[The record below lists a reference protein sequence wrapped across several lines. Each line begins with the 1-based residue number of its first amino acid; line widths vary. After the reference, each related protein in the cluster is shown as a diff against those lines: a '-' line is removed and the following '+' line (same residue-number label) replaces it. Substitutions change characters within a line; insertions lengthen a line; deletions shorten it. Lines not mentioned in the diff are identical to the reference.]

1 MLFFSRTAP
10 RVSGESHKLLSLSP
24 NAPHIS
30 LNNYQLMRKVL
41 SFSLFLM
48 LGLVISQLL
57 PGALGAGYASFKTC
71 SDTLLYVCLGFIMIN
86 VGREFEID
94 KSRWRSYTA
103 DYFIAMATAALPWI
117 LIVLYYIFVLLPP
130 PLWGSAAAWKENLL
144 LSRFA
149 AREQIVIGTTQQGSY
164 KLGETTVCH
173 SGLGKTFLG
182 TVTGDS
188 SRFAPLAE
196 MFAGC
201 GFPCEV
207 CSQVQGMIWDKL
219 MINAS
224 SSVLSGIL
232 QVAQGYVEQD
242 SHAWTLAEKLI
253 RELCAAATAD
263 GYPFDA
269 EEQIARIRL
278 HLQKAPDGFTSIYA
292 DLKAGRRTEVDVIN
306 GAVVEAGHRHNIPV
320 PTHEFVVEL
329 VHAMEGRA

>member
-1 MLFFSRTAP
+1 MKIAVIGPGAMGLLFGSYLSQKHDVTLVGTNPAKMQAINQTGVTIREMDGSEHTYRPHATADT
-10 RVSGESHKLLSLSP
+10 SALSP
-24 NAPHIS
+24 VD
-30 LNNYQLMRKVL
+30 LVL
-41 SFSLFLM
+41 
-48 LGLVISQLL
+48 VQVK
-57 PGALGAGYASFKTC
+57 ASA
-71 SDTLLYVCLGFIMIN
+71 S
-86 VGREFEID
+86 E
-94 KSRWRSYTA
+94 
-103 DYFIAMATAALPWI
+103 AALTKNKNLIGPETI
-117 LIVLYYIFVLLPP
+117 LMTLQN
-130 PLWGSAAAWKENLL
+130 GMGHDAL

-164 KLGETTVCH
+164 KLGETAVCH

-188 SRFAPLAE
+188 SRFAALAE
-196 MFAGC
+196 VFAGC

-207 CSQVQGMIWDKL
+207 CPQVQGMIWDKL

-232 QVAQGYVEQD
+232 QVAQGYVEQNP
-242 SHAWTLAEKLI
+242 HAWALAEKLI
-253 RELCAAATAD
+253 RELCAAATAE

-269 EEQIARIRL
+269 DEQIARIRL

-306 GAVVEAGHRHNIPV
+306 GAVVAAGHRHNIPV

-329 VHAMEGRA
+329 VHAMETRA

>member
-1 MLFFSRTAP
+1 
-10 RVSGESHKLLSLSP
+10 
-24 NAPHIS
+24 
-30 LNNYQLMRKVL
+30 
-41 SFSLFLM
+41 
-48 LGLVISQLL
+48 
-57 PGALGAGYASFKTC
+57 
-71 SDTLLYVCLGFIMIN
+71 
-86 VGREFEID
+86 
-94 KSRWRSYTA
+94 
-103 DYFIAMATAALPWI
+103 
-117 LIVLYYIFVLLPP
+117 
-130 PLWGSAAAWKENLL
+130 
-144 LSRFA
+144 
-149 AREQIVIGTTQQGSY
+149 
-164 KLGETTVCH
+164 
-173 SGLGKTFLG
+173 
-182 TVTGDS
+182 
-188 SRFAPLAE
+188 

-329 VHAMEGRA
+329 VHAMEDRA

>member
-1 MLFFSRTAP
+1 MKIAVIGPGAMGLLFGSYLSQHHDVTLVGTNPAKMQSITENGVTIRETDGNERIYRPHATADTT
-10 RVSGESHKLLSLSP
+10 GLSS
-24 NAPHIS
+24 
-30 LNNYQLMRKVL
+30 VD
-41 SFSLFLM
+41 
-48 LGLVISQLL
+48 LVIVQVK
-57 PGALGAGYASFKTC
+57 ASA
-71 SDTLLYVCLGFIMIN
+71 S
-86 VGREFEID
+86 E
-94 KSRWRSYTA
+94 
-103 DYFIAMATAALPWI
+103 AALTKNKALIGHDTI
-117 LIVLYYIFVLLPP
+117 LMTLQN
-130 PLWGSAAAWKENLL
+130 GMGHETL

-149 AREQIVIGTTQQGSY
+149 ACEQIVIGTTQQGSY

-320 PTHEFVVEL
+320 PTHEFVMEL
-329 VHAMEGRA
+329 VHTMEGRA

>member
-1 MLFFSRTAP
+1 MKIAVIGPGAMGMLFGGYLSQHHDVTLVGTNPAKMQTITADGITIREMNGSEHTYRP
-10 RVSGESHKLLSLSP
+10 HATADTIGLSP
-24 NAPHIS
+24 
-30 LNNYQLMRKVL
+30 VD
-41 SFSLFLM
+41 
-48 LGLVISQLL
+48 LVIVQVK
-57 PGALGAGYASFKTC
+57 ASA
-71 SDTLLYVCLGFIMIN
+71 S
-86 VGREFEID
+86 E
-94 KSRWRSYTA
+94 
-103 DYFIAMATAALPWI
+103 AALTKNKALIGPDTI
-117 LIVLYYIFVLLPP
+117 LMTLQN
-130 PLWGSAAAWKENLL
+130 GMGHDAL

-164 KLGETTVCH
+164 KLGETAVCH

-182 TVTGDS
+182 AVTGDS
-188 SRFAPLAE
+188 SRFAALAE
-196 MFAGC
+196 VFAGC

-207 CSQVQGMIWDKL
+207 SPQVQGMIWDKL

-242 SHAWTLAEKLI
+242 AHAWTLAEKLI
-253 RELCAAATAD
+253 RELCAAATAE
-263 GYPFDA
+263 GYPFDE

-306 GAVVEAGHRHNIPV
+306 GTVVVAGHRHNIPV

>member
-1 MLFFSRTAP
+1 MKIAVIGPGAMGLLFGSYLSQKHEVTLVGTNPAKMRTIEAEGVTIREMDGTEKVYHPHATADTTGMAP
-10 RVSGESHKLLSLSP
+10 VD
-24 NAPHIS
+24 
-30 LNNYQLMRKVL
+30 
-41 SFSLFLM
+41 
-48 LGLVISQLL
+48 LVIVQVK
-57 PGALGAGYASFKTC
+57 ASA
-71 SDTLLYVCLGFIMIN
+71 S
-86 VGREFEID
+86 E
-94 KSRWRSYTA
+94 
-103 DYFIAMATAALPWI
+103 AALTKNQALIGPDTI
-117 LIVLYYIFVLLPP
+117 LMTLQN
-130 PLWGSAAAWKENLL
+130 GMGHDAL

-149 AREQIVIGTTQQGSY
+149 AKEQIVIGTTQQGSY
-164 KLGETTVCH
+164 KLGETAVCH

-188 SRFAPLAE
+188 SRFAALADV
-196 MFAGC
+196 FAGC

-207 CSQVQGMIWDKL
+207 CGQVQGMIWDKL

-242 SHAWTLAEKLI
+242 AHAWTLAEKLI

-306 GAVVEAGHRHNIPV
+306 GAVVAAGHRHNVPV
-320 PTHEFVVEL
+320 PTHELVVEL

>member
-1 MLFFSRTAP
+1 MKIAVIGPGAMGLLFGSYLSQHHDVTLVGTNPAKMQTITENGITIRETDGSERIYRPHATADTT
-10 RVSGESHKLLSLSP
+10 GLSP
-24 NAPHIS
+24 
-30 LNNYQLMRKVL
+30 VD
-41 SFSLFLM
+41 
-48 LGLVISQLL
+48 LVIVQVKASASEV
-57 PGALGAGYASFKTC
+57 ALTKNKALIGP
-71 SDTLLYVCLGFIMIN
+71 DT
-86 VGREFEID
+86 
-94 KSRWRSYTA
+94 
-103 DYFIAMATAALPWI
+103 I
-117 LIVLYYIFVLLPP
+117 LMTLQN
-130 PLWGSAAAWKENLL
+130 GMGHETL

-164 KLGETTVCH
+164 KLGETAVCH

-182 TVTGDS
+182 AVTGDS

>member
-1 MLFFSRTAP
+1 MKIAVIGPGAMGLLFGSYLSQHHDVTLVGTNPAKMQAINQTGVTIREMDGSEHTYRPHATADT
-10 RVSGESHKLLSLSP
+10 SALSP
-24 NAPHIS
+24 VD
-30 LNNYQLMRKVL
+30 LVL
-41 SFSLFLM
+41 
-48 LGLVISQLL
+48 VQVK
-57 PGALGAGYASFKTC
+57 ASA
-71 SDTLLYVCLGFIMIN
+71 S
-86 VGREFEID
+86 E
-94 KSRWRSYTA
+94 
-103 DYFIAMATAALPWI
+103 AALTKNKNLIGPETI
-117 LIVLYYIFVLLPP
+117 LMTLQN
-130 PLWGSAAAWKENLL
+130 GMGHDAL

-164 KLGETTVCH
+164 KLGETAVCH

-188 SRFAPLAE
+188 SRFAALAE
-196 MFAGC
+196 VFAGC

-207 CSQVQGMIWDKL
+207 CPQVQGMIWDKL

-232 QVAQGYVEQD
+232 QVAQGYVEQNP
-242 SHAWTLAEKLI
+242 HAWALAEKLI
-253 RELCAAATAD
+253 RELCAAATAE

-269 EEQIARIRL
+269 DEQIARIRL

-306 GAVVEAGHRHNIPV
+306 GAVVAAGHRHNIPV

-329 VHAMEGRA
+329 VHAMETRA

>member
-1 MLFFSRTAP
+1 MKIAVIGPGAMGLLFGSYLYQKNEVTLVGTNPAKMQSITENGVTIREMDGHEQVYHPHATADTT
-10 RVSGESHKLLSLSP
+10 GLSP
-24 NAPHIS
+24 ADLIIV
-30 LNNYQLMRKVL
+30 QVK
-41 SFSLFLM
+41 
-48 LGLVISQLL
+48 
-57 PGALGAGYASFKTC
+57 ASA
-71 SDTLLYVCLGFIMIN
+71 S
-86 VGREFEID
+86 E
-94 KSRWRSYTA
+94 
-103 DYFIAMATAALPWI
+103 AALTKNKTLIGPGTI
-117 LIVLYYIFVLLPP
+117 LMTLQN
-130 PLWGSAAAWKENLL
+130 GMGHETL

-149 AREQIVIGTTQQGSY
+149 AKEQIVIGTTQQGSY
-164 KLGETTVCH
+164 KLGETAVCH

-182 TVTGDS
+182 AVTGDS
-188 SRFAPLAE
+188 NRFAALAE
-196 MFAGC
+196 VFAGC

-242 SHAWTLAEKLI
+242 SHAWALAEKLI
-253 RELCAAATAD
+253 RELCAAATAE

-278 HLQKAPDGFTSIYA
+278 HLQKAPGGFTSIYA

-306 GAVVEAGHRHNIPV
+306 GAVVAAGHRHNVPV

>member
-1 MLFFSRTAP
+1 MKIAVIGPGAMGLLFGSYLSQHHDVTLVGTNPAKMQSITENGVTIREMDGSERIYRPHATADTT
-10 RVSGESHKLLSLSP
+10 GLSP
-24 NAPHIS
+24 
-30 LNNYQLMRKVL
+30 VD
-41 SFSLFLM
+41 
-48 LGLVISQLL
+48 LVIVQVK
-57 PGALGAGYASFKTC
+57 ASA
-71 SDTLLYVCLGFIMIN
+71 S
-86 VGREFEID
+86 E
-94 KSRWRSYTA
+94 
-103 DYFIAMATAALPWI
+103 AALTKNKALIGPDTI
-117 LIVLYYIFVLLPP
+117 LMTLQN
-130 PLWGSAAAWKENLL
+130 GMGHETL
-144 LSRFA
+144 LSRFG

-201 GFPCEV
+201 GFP
-207 CSQVQGMIWDKL
+207 
-219 MINAS
+219 
-224 SSVLSGIL
+224 
-232 QVAQGYVEQD
+232 
-242 SHAWTLAEKLI
+242 WTLAEKLI

-320 PTHEFVVEL
+320 PTHEFVMEL

>member
-1 MLFFSRTAP
+1 MKIAVIGPGAMGLLFGSYLSQHHDVTLVGTNPAKMQSITENGVTIREMDGSERIYRPHATADTTD
-10 RVSGESHKLLSLSP
+10 LSP
-24 NAPHIS
+24 
-30 LNNYQLMRKVL
+30 VD
-41 SFSLFLM
+41 
-48 LGLVISQLL
+48 LVIVQVK
-57 PGALGAGYASFKTC
+57 ASA
-71 SDTLLYVCLGFIMIN
+71 S
-86 VGREFEID
+86 E
-94 KSRWRSYTA
+94 
-103 DYFIAMATAALPWI
+103 AALT
-117 LIVLYYIFVLLPP
+117 
-130 PLWGSAAAWKENLL
+130 KN
-144 LSRFA
+144 
-149 AREQIVIGTTQQGSY
+149 

-269 EEQIARIRL
+269 EKQIARIRL

-320 PTHEFVVEL
+320 PTHEFVMEL

>member
-1 MLFFSRTAP
+1 MKIAVIGPGAMGLLFGSYLSQKHDVTLVGTNPAKMQAINQTGVTIREMDGSEHTYRPHATADT
-10 RVSGESHKLLSLSP
+10 SALSP
-24 NAPHIS
+24 VD
-30 LNNYQLMRKVL
+30 LVL
-41 SFSLFLM
+41 
-48 LGLVISQLL
+48 VQVK
-57 PGALGAGYASFKTC
+57 ASA
-71 SDTLLYVCLGFIMIN
+71 S
-86 VGREFEID
+86 E
-94 KSRWRSYTA
+94 
-103 DYFIAMATAALPWI
+103 AALTKNKNLIGPETI
-117 LIVLYYIFVLLPP
+117 LMTLQN
-130 PLWGSAAAWKENLL
+130 GMGHDAL

-164 KLGETTVCH
+164 KLGETAVCH

-188 SRFAPLAE
+188 SRFAALAE
-196 MFAGC
+196 VFAGC

-207 CSQVQGMIWDKL
+207 CPQVQGMIWDKL

-242 SHAWTLAEKLI
+242 PHAWALAEKLI
-253 RELCAAATAD
+253 RELCAAATAE

-269 EEQIARIRL
+269 DEQIARIRL

-306 GAVVEAGHRHNIPV
+306 GAVVAAGHRHNIPV

-329 VHAMEGRA
+329 VHAMETRA